1 MFRRLIDSIK
11 SDYFDL
17 GPRTPLYNEEER
29 RISRLIKQDMP
40 EALDLGYFPSLTPPE
55 DRPVRSR
62 PPQQPPAAR

>member
-17 GPRTPLYNEEER
+17 GPRHQLCDEEEL
-29 RISRLIKQDMP
+29 RISRIMTAEQDQAM
-40 EALDLGYFPSLTPPE
+40 ELGYFPSLTPPE

-62 PPQQPPAAR
+62 R